1 MNLGQKRS
9 VPRHLIDYWRT
20 IGAPRGGAVVGLI
33 VFAALAELLGLAALL
48 PVAGSLFQGGGLYLG
63 IAASA
68 LRFIGITTPSMAE
81 FLSLVILMMLA
92 RGLALLTAYQ
102 LLAFQSTNL
111 EAHSSIQLIRGILK
125 ARWEH
130 VSRLGLGQLVDAIT
144 RLPSEAGAAGSAVAN
159 FMASLILACAFISTV
174 AYVSAPTLLVALVI
188 AIPLAW
194 CLKQTSASTYAAY
207 ARLAPAQA
215 SKSKQAIELVQNAKF
230 YKLGGAYRLGL
241 SELETMIE
249 QARAANLQAARGTA
263 VMQTVP
269 DTVVAI
275 GIAALIAIVYGLK
288 LDGGSNFVLSLM
300 LMYRAFHY
308 TNQTLSS
315 AQTMTRY
322 LPSFGAL
329 VGTIGAIESEQEAH
343 LANKKA
349 ISFTDR
355 IEFREVTFGYSPN
368 RPILCS
374 ASLTIRRG
382 DVVVIQGESGAGKT
396 TTIDLLVGL
405 LLPQEG
411 EIWIDGQLLDNQS
424 LESWREKVVY
434 IPQEPP
440 VFAGTVRSN
449 LVMTLDGRRSLNDN
463 DLFRALEIAQ
473 LDTVVRERP
482 EGLDMI
488 IGDRGISLSGGQRQR
503 LLLARALLSEA
514 EVIVLDEPTSAV
526 DPQKEAIIFE
536 KIFRQIRGEKTL
548 IMAVHRLN
556 LPRDVART
564 LKISQ
569 GKVTED

>member
-1 MNLGQKRS
+1 MG
-9 VPRHLIDYWRT
+9 
-20 IGAPRGGAVVGLI
+20 
-33 VFAALAELLGLAALL
+33 
-48 PVAGSLFQGGGLYLG
+48 
-63 IAASA
+63 
-68 LRFIGITTPSMAE
+68 E
-81 FLSLVILMMLA
+81 FLTFVTIMMLA
-92 RGLALLTAYQ
+92 RGAALLTAHQ
-102 LLAFQSTNL
+102 LLAIQSTKF
-111 EAHSSIQLIRGILK
+111 EAHSSTQLIQGIMK
-125 ARWEH
+125 ARWEY
-130 VSRLGLGQLVDAIT
+130 VSRFGLGRLVDAIT
-144 RLPSEAGAAGSAVAN
+144 RLPSEAGTAGSTVAN
-159 FMASLILACAFISTV
+159 FIASLILAGAFISTV
-174 AYVSAPTLLVALVI
+174 AYVSAPTLLAAIII
-188 AIPLAW
+188 AVPLAW
-194 CLKQTSASTYAAY
+194 CLKLTNLSTHAAY
-207 ARLAPAQA
+207 SRLTPAQA

-241 SELETMIE
+241 SELSTAIE
-249 QARAANLQAARGTA
+249 QARSANLQAARGTA

-275 GIAALIAIVYGLK
+275 GIAALIAIVYGFQ

-315 AQTMTRY
+315 AQAMSRY

-329 VGTIGAIESEQEAH
+329 IETIGVIANQQESH
-343 LANKKA
+343 PTSKKA
-349 ISFTDR
+349 ISFSNT
-355 IEFREVTFGYSPN
+355 IEFRQVTFGYSLD
-368 RPILCS
+368 RPILHS
-374 ASLTIRRG
+374 ADLTIHRG
-382 DVVVIQGESGAGKT
+382 DVVAIQGESGAGKT